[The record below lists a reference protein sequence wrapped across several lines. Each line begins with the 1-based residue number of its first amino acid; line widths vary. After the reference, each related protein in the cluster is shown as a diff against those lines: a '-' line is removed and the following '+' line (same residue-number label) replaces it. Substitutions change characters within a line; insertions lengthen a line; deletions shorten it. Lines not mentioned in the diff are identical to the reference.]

1 MNNAPHHQL
10 QICGDLIKTVP
21 RKNKFRSTVRG
32 SDCSYAKNII
42 QKNNVYIFFDQT
54 LENLF
59 KKTKGTFGINQDHVK
74 LQKVEAD
81 RYDFGLQP
89 GVTSHSKG

>member
-1 MNNAPHHQL
+1 V
-10 QICGDLIKTVP
+10 CG
-21 RKNKFRSTVRG
+21 SA
-32 SDCSYAKNII
+32 CSHAKNIT
-42 QKNNVYIFFDQT
+42 QKNHVYFHQT
-54 LENLF
+54 LETLL
-59 KKTKGTFGINQDHVK
+59 KKTKSTFGMNQDHVK